1 MGSVYVFWGVS
12 VCFFWGGGIFYFTE
26 IWISAC
32 FCRKCLVS
40 AASQK
45 GKRQNSDLCWPAN
58 GVGQLTSRL
67 TRDVFFFFS
76 LLLLSTERALVVWH
90 FIKDLIKCPS
100 PAQCLTLN
108 FALRSVGT
116 EAVFLRYVLIRSL
129 SLFPF
134 LFHIRSHTACCS
146 FALAVW
152 VELIPTQIPRD
163 YESCQNR
170 KYFLVL
176 MLRGGKKHTVSLYPS
191 LS

>member
-1 MGSVYVFWGVS
+1 M
-12 VCFFWGGGIFYFTE
+12 CFGGFLFAFLGGGYLLFHWNLNLSLFLQEVFSFCCFTE
-26 IWISAC
+26 
-32 FCRKCLVS
+32 RKRTKFWFVL
-40 AASQK
+40 AS
-45 GKRQNSDLCWPAN
+45 KRRWPADKPSHK
-58 GVGQLTSRL
+58 GWF
-67 TRDVFFFFS
+67 FFFFS

-100 PAQCLTLN
+100 PARCLTLN